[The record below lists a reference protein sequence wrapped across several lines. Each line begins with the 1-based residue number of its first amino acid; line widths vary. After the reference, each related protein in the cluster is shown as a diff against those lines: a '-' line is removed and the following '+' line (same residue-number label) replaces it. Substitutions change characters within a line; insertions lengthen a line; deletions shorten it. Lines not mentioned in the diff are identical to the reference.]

1 MSVDAAQLQSA
12 RQRRW
17 YWLAAILL
25 VAGALAAGGWTAY
38 VALSRADPVPAPIAP
53 RAAPPAAAIQGPPP
67 AVPPP
72 SVAVAA
78 PAAPSPTT
86 LESRLLGIEERL
98 GAIARDAEA
107 ASDNAGRAEAL
118 LIAFAARR
126 ALDKGL
132 PLGYLQDQLLR
143 RFGSEQPKAVATI
156 VAAAA
161 DPVTL
166 EQLRARLADLG
177 PKLISGSAAGNGFWS
192 GLSRELS
199 ELFVLRSEG
208 APSPAS
214 SQRFERAQRLID
226 AGHVDAAVTVV
237 ETLSGRKLAARWL
250 IDARRYAEARRALD
264 LIETAAILEPQAADA
279 PALPVPPRR

>member
-1 MSVDAAQLQSA
+1 MSGDIAQLQST

-17 YWLAAILL
+17 YWLAASLL

-38 VALSRADPVPAPIAP
+38 IALSRSD
-53 RAAPPAAAIQGPPP
+53 PPP
-67 AVPPP
+67 PTVIR
-72 SVAVAA
+72 VAA
-78 PAAPSPTT
+78 PAGVIKAPPPVLPVVATPLPAPVPPSPTT
-86 LESRLLGIEERL
+86 LENRLLAIEARL
-98 GAIARDAEA
+98 GIITRDADA
-107 ASDNAGRAEAL
+107 ASDHAGRAEAL

-132 PLGYLQDQLLR
+132 PLGYLQDQLSR
-143 RFGSEQPKAVATI
+143 RFGTEQPKAVATI

-161 DPVTL
+161 EPVTL

-177 PKLISGSAAGNGFWS
+177 PKLISGSASGNGFWS

-199 ELFVLRSEG
+199 ELFVLRGEG
-208 APSPAS
+208 EPSPAS
-214 SQRFERAQRLID
+214 SQRFEHAQRLID
-226 AGHVDAAVTVV
+226 AGQVDAAVAVV
-237 ETLSGRKLAARWL
+237 ESLSGRKLAARWL

-279 PALPVPPRR
+279 PALSAPPRR